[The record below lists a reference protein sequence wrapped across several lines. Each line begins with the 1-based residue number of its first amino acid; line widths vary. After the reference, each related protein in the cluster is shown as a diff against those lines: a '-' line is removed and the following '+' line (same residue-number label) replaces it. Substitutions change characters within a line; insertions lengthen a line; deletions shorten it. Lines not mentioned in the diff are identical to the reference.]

1 MSSRCSRKAGGLTAR
16 EHAHRRAIL
25 LGIGTLIVLS
35 VGPVFGHHLSAA
47 LANGLTG
54 VDHIG
59 ALCVAALHILL
70 TPVHEGFHIALAIGL
85 AYAAFDRAK
94 GWHAVSRSLSPL
106 ESMSPVA
113 GDRVWLAA
121 VASGLDPAR
130 LRVVDGLPNPAFTVG
145 LMSPKVYVS
154 STLETHLSQAELEA
168 VVSHEAAHVN
178 RRDPLR
184 VSACRF
190 LSCTLFWLPALRR
203 LSDDLADEVE
213 IAADDYA
220 ANGRPLV
227 LASAIVRLA
236 GWRQQNLWS
245 GAVGFQRDD
254 LLDRRVL
261 RLAGEEPRVS
271 THVTGRS
278 LAGAAFALFLVTA
291 SGVLVAEPSPGER
304 SLSATHH
311 CAHVE
316 EFLLAHLFC
325 PGLHA
330 GARTER
336 CPHSKSI
343 PPEIVTAQRS

>member
-1 MSSRCSRKAGGLTAR
+1 MSSRCSRIPGGLTAR

-59 ALCVAALHILL
+59 ALCVAALHSLL
-70 TPVHEGFHIALAIGL
+70 TPVHEGFHIALAVGL
-85 AYAAFDRAK
+85 AYATFDRGR
-94 GWHAVSRSLSPL
+94 GWHAVRRSLSPL

-145 LMSPKVYVS
+145 LLSPRIYVS

-203 LSDDLADEVE
+203 LADDVADEVE

-220 ANGRPLV
+220 AKGRPLV

-261 RLAGEEPRVS
+261 RLAGEEPGVS
-271 THVTGRS
+271 SHVTRRS
-278 LAGAAFALFLVTA
+278 LAGAALALLMVMA
-291 SGVLVAEPSPGER
+291 SGVLVAEPSEGER
-304 SLSATHH
+304 GAPATRH
-311 CAHVE
+311 CSHLTE
-316 EFLLAHLFC
+316 LPLAHLFC

-330 GARTER
+330 RSDAEQ
-336 CPHSKSI
+336 CPHSI
-343 PPEIVTAQRS
+343 TAQSASAIGRGS